1 MPEKDISLTAPRMYG
16 DSSCEKQAPLTPS
29 VGAYLQARPFAERAL
44 AAVTILM

>member
-16 DSSCEKQAPLTPS
+16 DSSCEKQAPPTPS
-29 VGAYLQARPFAERAL
+29 AGAFLLAKLFAERAL

>member
-16 DSSCEKQAPLTPS
+16 DSSCEKQAPPTPS
-29 VGAYLQARPFAERAL
+29 AGAFLQARQFAERAL